1 MSTFSCFCSWLG
13 GDTIEHSQNR
23 FVLKPLDLQCQNLDK
38 KKGPKDRS
46 KGPNLFLPFLL
57 SLLNRD

>member
-1 MSTFSCFCSWLG
+1 MSTFARFWLRWG
-13 GDTIEHSQNR
+13 GDTTEHSQNR
-23 FVLKPLDLQCQNLDK
+23 FCSETPCFAVSKFGQ